1 MCFFGRSNDVE
12 PRPPRRPRQT
22 PADAVRTWRA
32 RHPMG
37 TVTEMLN
44 VGLDPRAMDRELGL
58 GHSAIVWAQ
67 SGVDARHLNTTGW
80 RALRS
85 IFHNPDDWR
94 SVFGVTRLVDLVQ
107 NGQAISD
114 WGYDLATLKHYGYLE
129 TDKLL
134 LARP

>member
-1 MCFFGRSNDVE
+1 
-12 PRPPRRPRQT
+12 
-22 PADAVRTWRA
+22 
-32 RHPMG
+32 MG

-114 WGYDLATLKHYGYLE
+114 WGYDLATLEHYGYLE

-134 LARP
+134 AATDWVLRPPAGITAQALDELRAILLVRP